1 MGSSNGWRDES
12 GGPSCG
18 TTSHPGSF
26 GLIASYWPRQIGRM
40 RDDLPFE
47 PLLPCVLDPND
58 VDQLLERLR
67 SVHGAPR
74 YDIAPEITKATR
86 AALRLQTAGGGTL
99 TRNLR
104 APLSIAE
111 LEFQSKAEAPSCRSW
126 CDGQRPPDELAL
138 RN

>member
-1 MGSSNGWRDES
+1 MRST
-12 GGPSCG
+12 CG

-74 YDIAPEITKATR
+74 YDIAPETTR
-86 AALRLQTAGGGTL
+86 AALRLQTAGGGDL
-99 TRNLR
+99 NPQPPRSSLDCR
-104 APLSIAE
+104 VGISVESGGSKLPE
-111 LEFQSKAEAPSCRSW
+111 LVRRPAPSR
-126 CDGQRPPDELAL
+126 
-138 RN
+138 

>member
-1 MGSSNGWRDES
+1 VCAQRSREPRRVIVVTLGNADPNDQHLAWSPWMMGSSDGWRDES
-12 GGPSCG
+12 GGRPVVWDNVAARC
-18 TTSHPGSF
+18 F

-58 VDQLLERLR
+58 VDQLLDRLR

-86 AALRLQTAGGGTL
+86 AALRLQTAGGGT
-99 TRNLR
+99 
-104 APLSIAE
+104 
-111 LEFQSKAEAPSCRSW
+111 
-126 CDGQRPPDELAL
+126 
-138 RN
+138 

>member
-1 MGSSNGWRDES
+1 MVERSRYGASLGRVETAARST
-12 GGPSCG
+12 CG

-74 YDIAPEITKATR
+74 YDIAPETTR
-86 AALRLQTAGGGTL
+86 AALRLQTAGEGT
-99 TRNLR
+99 
-104 APLSIAE
+104 
-111 LEFQSKAEAPSCRSW
+111 
-126 CDGQRPPDELAL
+126 
-138 RN
+138 

>member
-1 MGSSNGWRDES
+1 MVGATRAAA
-12 GGPSCG
+12 GPSCG

-58 VDQLLERLR
+58 VDQLLDRLR

-86 AALRLQTAGGGTL
+86 AALRLQTAGGGT
-99 TRNLR
+99 
-104 APLSIAE
+104 
-111 LEFQSKAEAPSCRSW
+111 
-126 CDGQRPPDELAL
+126 
-138 RN
+138 